1 MQKKNKFYALNLI
14 LVSLLL
20 AIFFAVLILVV
31 TKHDFKID
39 LFNAEVVKLRNPFFN
54 KFFEYFS
61 LIGNFY
67 FLLILIVSLVLL
79 VWLKFKKKFIALFIA
94 LSFAFVA
101 VVNFLIK
108 NLVKR
113 TRPEQFMLF
122 EEFSYSFPS
131 WHTMLT
137 MFVFGVLIYFTY
149 KFIKKKP
156 LKIVLISIFS
166 LIIVLMAFARVYLGV
181 HYVSDV
187 VAAIALGLTCVIL
200 FVVIYTRYFAIK
212 KD

>member
-1 MQKKNKFYALNLI
+1 MQKKNKFYVINLI

>member
-1 MQKKNKFYALNLI
+1 MQKKNKFYVINLI

-20 AIFFAVLILVV
+20 AIFFAMLILVV
-31 TKHDFKID
+31 KKYDFKID
-39 LFNAEVVKLRNPFFN
+39 LFNAEVVKLRTPFFN
-54 KFFEYFS
+54 KVFEYFS

-67 FLLILIVSLVLL
+67 FLLILIISLILFVLF
-79 VWLKFKKKFIALFIA
+79 KFKKKFIALFIS
-94 LSFAFVA
+94 LSFAFVS
-101 VVNFLIK
+101 VINFLIK

-113 TRPEQFMLF
+113 PRPEQFMLF

-137 MFVFGVLIYFTY
+137 MFVFGVIIYFAY
-149 KFIKKKP
+149 KFIKNKS
-156 LKIVLISIFS
+156 LKIALISTCS
-166 LIIVLMAFARVYLGV
+166 LIILLMAFARVYLGV

-187 VAAIALGLTCVIL
+187 VAALVLGLACVIL
-200 FVVIYTRYFAIK
+200 FVVIYKRYFAIK